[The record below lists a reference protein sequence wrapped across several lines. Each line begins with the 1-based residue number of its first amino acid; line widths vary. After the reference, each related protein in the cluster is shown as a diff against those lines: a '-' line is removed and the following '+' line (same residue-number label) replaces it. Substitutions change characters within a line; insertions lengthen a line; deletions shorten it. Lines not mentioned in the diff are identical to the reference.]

1 MPPHRGDLDATID
14 IIGDGPLRSSKLYN
28 MTEEELNAL
37 DEMIT
42 EQLAKR
48 FIASSTAPH
57 CAPVFFVKTG
67 GEGTGGKPRK
77 LRLVVDYR
85 ELNRRSAKNEY
96 LVPLISQ
103 TLTALSKAKIFTKL
117 DLRAGFNNIRIR
129 EGDKWKTAFKT
140 PRGLF

>member
-1 MPPHRGDLDATID
+1 MPPHRGDLDDTID

-42 EQLAKR
+42 EQLAKGS
-48 FIASSTAPH
+48 IPSSTTPH
-57 CAPVFFVKTG
+57 CTPVLFVKTG
-67 GEGTGGKPRK
+67 GEGTGSKKRK
-77 LRLVVDYR
+77 LRLVVDHR
-85 ELNRRSAKNEY
+85 ELNQRSGKNEY

-103 TLTALSKAKIFTKL
+103 ILTPLSKGKIFTKL

-129 EGDKWKTAFKT
+129 EGDE
-140 PRGLF
+140 